1 MLNLRIIVLVFLQKM
16 FENPIEKF
24 NEGFDLYRQLPN
36 KNNSALVHYNRF
48 GYTEQNLLNLC
59 YDLQKLCQITDVE
72 VLTPIDDPIIE
83 IDQLPQYLKDFT
95 QEELLDWLQN
105 VDDESRPL
113 LGVSEVL
120 ELAKKENNELIISTL
135 TAYIADNTD
144 AENPV
149 INLDAEQF
157 DIDASFPKAGV
168 EIIKKE
174 LGADATVTK
183 KEASN
188 VREEFA
194 FLNDENCPT
203 VFYEI
208 VGRRITAFKT
218 YQKGHGT
225 LQKVAAKELELTNE
239 ETLALT
245 KKTNDAFTEN
255 QLLWDELNH
264 FKDKGEILGKH
275 PMFKESNIQ
284 KEVDL
289 MSIDAMIKFINS
301 SPKFFHDQKAK
312 LVKYKKDAVKLEKVN
327 QLIGDRNY
335 KLSLVK
341 AKSGYLDGTAK
352 AK

>member
-1 MLNLRIIVLVFLQKM
+1 MLNLRIIVLAFLQQM

-24 NEGFDLYRQLPN
+24 NEGFNLYRQLPN

-72 VLTPIDDPIIE
+72 ILTPLEESVIE
-83 IDQLPQYLKDFT
+83 IDFLPQYLKDFSE
-95 QEELLDWLQN
+95 EELLDWLQN
-105 VDDESRPL
+105 VDDEARPL
-113 LGVSEVL
+113 LRVSEVL
-120 ELAKKENNELIISTL
+120 ELAKKENNELIVTTL
-135 TAYIADNTD
+135 TAYM
-144 AENPV
+144 AENTPDDTPV
-149 INLDAEQF
+149 ITLDAEF
-157 DIDASFPKAGV
+157 DIDGAFPKKGV

-174 LGADATVTK
+174 LGEDATVTI

-194 FLNDENCPT
+194 FLNEENCPT

-208 VGRRITAFKT
+208 VGRRITASKT
-218 YQKGHGT
+218 YQKGHAT

-264 FKDKGEILGKH
+264 FKDKNEILGKH

-284 KEVDL
+284 KEVAL
-289 MSIDAMIKFINS
+289 MNNDTMIKFINS

-327 QLIGDRNY
+327 QLINDRTY
-335 KLSLVK
+335 KLGLVK
-341 AKSGYLDGTAK
+341 AKSGYIDGATK